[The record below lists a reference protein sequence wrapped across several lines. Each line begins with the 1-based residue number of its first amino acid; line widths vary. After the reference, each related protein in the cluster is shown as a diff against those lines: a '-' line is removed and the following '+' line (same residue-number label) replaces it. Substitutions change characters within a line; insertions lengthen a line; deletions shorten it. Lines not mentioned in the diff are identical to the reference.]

1 MKTHRFSPFVS
12 LVLACAFIFILPLSS
27 GCAPKQLSRTEYL
40 MDTVVSV
47 KLFDFSDTAVL
58 DEMFSM
64 VRQLERDFS
73 CRADGELSRLNA
85 AGFGSISP
93 ELEQLL
99 STALEVCR
107 LARGAFDIT
116 VRPYTELWDFSAGTV
131 PDKAALEAASESVD
145 YRRITLTSGYA
156 DLGGTRLD
164 LGGCAKGYI
173 CARAADLLR
182 QRGVKSAILDFGG
195 NIYCIGSKGGRPFS
209 VAVADPRGGVLSE
222 YLSLEDAC
230 AVTSGIYQRRFEKDG
245 VTYHHILN
253 PATGMPENNLLAS
266 ATVICDDPCLADCLS
281 TAVMVAGSSD
291 FLSAYNKNIRI
302 LAVYRSGEVKW
313 L

>member
-1 MKTHRFSPFVS
+1 M
-12 LVLACAFIFILPLSS
+12 
-27 GCAPKQLSRTEYL
+27 
-40 MDTVVSV
+40 
-47 KLFDFSDTAVL
+47 
-58 DEMFSM
+58 
-64 VRQLERDFS
+64 
-73 CRADGELSRLNA
+73 
-85 AGFGSISP
+85 
-93 ELEQLL
+93 
-99 STALEVCR
+99 
-107 LARGAFDIT
+107 
-116 VRPYTELWDFSAGTV
+116 
-131 PDKAALEAASESVD
+131 
-145 YRRITLTSGYA
+145 
-156 DLGGTRLD
+156 LG
-164 LGGCAKGYI
+164 
-173 CARAADLLR
+173 
-182 QRGVKSAILDFGG
+182 
-195 NIYCIGSKGGRPFS
+195 
-209 VAVADPRGGVLSE
+209 E